1 MAWAKQDTV
10 TATSGDDVID
20 MNRTGN
26 KKFNIIIAS
35 LHRTGSSN
43 IGGDWQL
50 NNDSG
55 TSKHAQ
61 RYSINGATDVTSTTS
76 TGITFGSSQPDDFF
90 QVGYIFSNGTDEML
104 VMGWTVY
111 QGTWGSSGLGAGTAP
126 NRMESTGKFVTAGD
140 LTQVE
145 INQTS
150 SAGFSTDSNGSWLG
164 SD

>member
-1 MAWAKQDTV
+1 MAWTKQDTV

-26 KKFNIIIAS
+26 KKFNFIISS

-50 NNDSG
+50 NDDSG
-55 TSKHAQ
+55 TSKHCQ
-61 RYSINGATDVTSTTS
+61 RYAINGGTENTGTTG
-76 TGITFGSSQPDDFF
+76 TGITFASSQPDDFF
-90 QVGYIFSNGTDEML
+90 QVGYIFNNGTDDML
-104 VMGWTVY
+104 VMGWTIY
-111 QGTWGSSGLGAGTAP
+111 QGVFNTSGLGDATAP
-126 NRMESTGKFVTAGD
+126 NRIETSGKFVTAGD

-150 SAGFSTDSNGSWLG
+150 SAGFSSDSNGS
-164 SD
+164 